1 MISPKLCNGLQNLI
15 VGLLSE
21 AYFRRFYF
29 RETLKQKIMAILKLT
44 IVPAKVLTDGR
55 HKIRIALA
63 HNSGTRYIPTDCI
76 VNDMSQFKE
85 GQVVNHPN
93 AAAMNVKLRNLLN
106 HYQRVIDSIYDVQAY
121 SCSELREL
129 LIKKKDYTNIKF
141 SRVANEYLSELMEE
155 KRVKSEKLYRLACNS
170 FIKSQGDMLLT
181 MISPKNIKQYE
192 VSLNE
197 KNLSPTTIKIYL
209 TLLKVVLN
217 YAKKRNMVRF
227 EVEPFEFCRMPS
239 ANIRELDLTV
249 EELKAIRD
257 LEAPKYNIGVA
268 RDIFMLSYYLGGIN
282 LVDMLEIDF
291 RKSWIEYHRRKTKN
305 KKNRE
310 SKTAFSI
317 QPEARKIIDKYM
329 QKKNG
334 KLVFGKYK
342 TFGQCY
348 SVVSRKMEELAK
360 LAGINK
366 RLVYYSARKS
376 FVQHGFELGISLETL
391 EYCIGQSM
399 KTNRPIFNYLRIMRG
414 HADKAI
420 RTILDNLK

>member
-1 MISPKLCNGLQNLI
+1 
-15 VGLLSE
+15 
-21 AYFRRFYF
+21 
-29 RETLKQKIMAILKLT
+29 MAILKLT

-85 GQVVNHPN
+85 EQVVNHPN

-106 HYQRVIDSIYDVQAY
+106 HYQKVIDSIYDVQAY

-257 LEAPKYNIGVA
+257 LEVPKYNIGVA

-291 RKSWIEYHRRKTKN
+291 RKSWIEYYRRKTKN
-305 KKNRE
+305 KKNGE

-317 QPEARKIIDKYM
+317 QPEAREIIDKYM

-366 RLVYYSARKS
+366 RVVYYSARKS

>member
-1 MISPKLCNGLQNLI
+1 M
-15 VGLLSE
+15 
-21 AYFRRFYF
+21 
-29 RETLKQKIMAILKLT
+29 
-44 IVPAKVLTDGR
+44 PAKVLTDGR

-76 VNDMSQFKE
+76 VNNMSQFRE
-85 GQVVNHPN
+85 GQVVNHPD

-106 HYQRVIDSIYDVQAY
+106 HYQKVIDSIYDVQAY
-121 SCSELREL
+121 FCSELREL
-129 LIKKKDYTNIKF
+129 LIKKKDYTNVKF

-155 KRVKSEKLYRLACNS
+155 KRAKSEKLYRLACNS
-170 FIKSQGDMLLT
+170 FIKSQGDLPLT
-181 MISPKNIKQYE
+181 MISPRNIKQYE
-192 VSLNE
+192 ISLNE
-197 KNLSPTTIKIYL
+197 RNLSPTTVKIYL
-209 TLLKVVLN
+209 TLLKVVIN

-227 EVEPFEFCRMPS
+227 EVDPFEFCRMPS

-257 LEAPKYNIGVA
+257 LEAPKYNIRVA

-282 LVDMLEIDF
+282 LIDMLEIDF
-291 RKSWIEYHRRKTKN
+291 RKDWVEYYRRKTKN
-305 KKNRE
+305 KKNGE

-317 QPEARKIIDKYM
+317 QPEAREIIDKYI

-360 LAGINK
+360 LAGITK
-366 RLVYYSARKS
+366 RVVYYSARKS
-376 FVQHGFELGISLETL
+376 FVQHAFELGISLETL

-399 KTNRPIFNYLRIMRG
+399 KTNRPIFNYVRIMRG
-414 HADKAI
+414 HANKAI